1 MAPSMETIL
10 RTSTVCLALLVAGC
24 VTQEQRTAQVQRDV
38 QDMIQVYGPGCEKL
52 GYKADTDPWRDCVM
66 RLSTKDNLERF
77 NRDYYVNCVG
87 HAGFLSCT
95 RF

>member
-1 MAPSMETIL
+1 MEAIM
-10 RTSTVCLALLVAGC
+10 RTVAICVALLLTGC

-52 GYKADTDPWRDCVM
+52 GYKADTDAWRDCVM
-66 RLSTKDNLERF
+66 KLSTKDNLERY
-77 NRDYYVNCVG
+77 NRYYYDNCVG

>member
-1 MAPSMETIL
+1 METIL
-10 RTSTVCLALLVAGC
+10 RILTVCLALLVAGC

-38 QDMIQVYGPGCEKL
+38 EEMIRVYGPGCEKL
-52 GYKADTDPWRDCVM
+52 GYKAETDAWRDCVM
-66 RLSTKDNLERF
+66 KLSTKDNLERY